1 MPKLLLIDDDP
12 ALTELLSVYLDELGH
27 KVHRAQNGDEG
38 LRAFFALQP
47 DLVIL
52 DVTMPQR
59 DGWQT
64 LERIRELAST
74 PVIMLTARNE
84 EASVLRGF
92 ATGADDYVTKPF
104 SFAELAAR
112 IRSVLGRVPGHADKD
127 VAPPTLQHGDLVVD
141 ITTRR
146 VWRQRELLHLT
157 PTEFKLL
164 VALMQ
169 QADEVLTPQD
179 LVRIV
184 WGEQYL
190 DDVGYVRRYI
200 WHLRKKIELNPAR
213 PCYIHNEHGFG
224 YRFFAADPQ
233 PGEEVEDSEAY

>member
-1 MPKLLLIDDDP
+1 MAKLLLIDDDL
-12 ALTELLSVYLDELGH
+12 ALTELLVVYLEDLGH
-27 KVHRAQNGDEG
+27 TLQRAPNGDVG
-38 LRAFFALQP
+38 LRTFFSMQP

-52 DVTMPQR
+52 DVTMPGR

-64 LERIRELAST
+64 LTRIRELAST
-74 PVIMLTARNE
+74 PVVMLTARNE

-92 ATGADDYVTKPF
+92 SLGADDYMTKPF

-112 IRSVLGRVPGHADKD
+112 IRSVLGRAQSQRDRAA
-127 VAPPTLQHGDLVVD
+127 APSSLQCGALVVD
-141 ITTRR
+141 LVTRQ
-146 VWRQRELLHLT
+146 VWRQHELLHLT

-169 QADEVLTPQD
+169 HAGEVLTPQD
-179 LVRIV
+179 LVRSV

-200 WHLRKKIELNPAR
+200 WHLRRKIEPDPAQ

-224 YRFFAADPQ
+224 YRFLWVSA
-233 PGEEVEDSEAY
+233 PGGNA

>member
-1 MPKLLLIDDDP
+1 MAKLLLIDDDA
-12 ALTELLSVYLDELGH
+12 ALTELLSGYLDELGH
-27 KVHRAQNGDEG
+27 TVHRAQNGDEG
-38 LRAFFALQP
+38 LRSFFSLQP

-64 LERIRELAST
+64 LARMRELAAT

-84 EASVLRGF
+84 ESSVLRGF
-92 ATGADDYVTKPF
+92 SLGADDYMTKPF

-112 IRSVLGRVPGHADKD
+112 IHSVLGRTHGQADKD
-127 VAPPTLQHGDLVVD
+127 SPPAQLQYGDLVVD
-141 ITTRR
+141 IITRQ
-146 VWRQRELLHLT
+146 VWRSRELLHLT

-169 QADEVLTPQD
+169 RAGEVLTPQD
-179 LVRIV
+179 LVRSV

-190 DDVGYVRRYI
+190 DDVGYVRRYV
-200 WHLRKKIELNPAR
+200 WHLRQKIELNPAQ

-224 YRFFAADPQ
+224 YRFSPTPAEYKGDVAGDQ
-233 PGEEVEDSEAY
+233 V